1 MAKRV
6 TPPIRVAS
14 GTGKPK
20 FNSPKVKTTFNKR
33 SMMGK
38 TVKKMNRRLGAR

>member
-1 MAKRV
+1 MATRN
-6 TPPIRVAS
+6 TPPIRVAG

-20 FNSPKVKTTFNKR
+20 SYSPKVRTTFNKKG
-33 SMMGK
+33 MMAK